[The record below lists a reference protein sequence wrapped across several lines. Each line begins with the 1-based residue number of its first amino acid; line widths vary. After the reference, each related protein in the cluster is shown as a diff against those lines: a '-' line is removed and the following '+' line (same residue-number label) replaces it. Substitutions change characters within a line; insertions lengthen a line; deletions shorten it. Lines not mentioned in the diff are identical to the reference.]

1 MVTLSSVSSGV
12 FSSLGNAVFFNLF
25 SEAEPFTLFTATL
38 IAHST
43 HVFWGDS

>member
-25 SEAEPFTLFTATL
+25 SEAEPFTATL